1 MDDMKQF
8 RIDRDDAMTA
18 VVMDDDWDAVKRY
31 CEKYKVPLPSNE
43 NVMKAGIY
51 KAAQEIIGL
60 PQEVKDVARKKC
72 IALGFKP
79 TMWEG

>member
-8 RIDRDDAMTA
+8 RIDRDDAFTA
-18 VVMDDDWDAVKRY
+18 AVMQDDWEAVRRY
-31 CEKYKVPLPSNE
+31 CKKYKVPLPINE
-43 NVMKAGIY
+43 KVMKAGIY
-51 KAAQEIIGL
+51 KAVQEIIGL

-79 TMWEG
+79 TTWG

>member
-1 MDDMKQF
+1 MDVMKQF
-8 RIDRDDAMTA
+8 RIDRDDAFTA
-18 VVMDDDWDAVKRY
+18 AVMQDDWDAVRRY
-31 CEKYKVPLPSNE
+31 CKKYRVQIPNNE
-43 NVMKAGIY
+43 DVLKAGIY
-51 KAAQEIIGL
+51 KAVQEIIGL

>member
-8 RIDRDDAMTA
+8 RIDRDSAMTTA
-18 VVMDDDWDAVKRY
+18 VMHDDWEAVRRY
-31 CEKYKVPLPSNE
+31 CKKYKVPLPSNE

-51 KAAQEIIGL
+51 KAVQDIL
-60 PQEVKDVARKKC
+60 DMPQEVKDAARRKC

-79 TMWEG
+79 TIRG

>member
-1 MDDMKQF
+1 MDPIRQF
-8 RIDRDDAMTA
+8 VIDRDDAFTA
-18 VVMDDDWDAVKRY
+18 AVMEDDWDAVRRY
-31 CEKYKVPLPSNE
+31 CKKYKVKIPNNE
-43 NVMKAGIY
+43 KVMKAGIY